1 METIRICN
9 LFSER
14 EQFNLLALG
23 CEKEFLSSQD
33 FFAELDRF
41 VAENANSYLF
51 CCLSYDLKNKI
62 EDLDSKHID
71 LVEFPE
77 IVLWKAE
84 LVVKIE
90 GEKFTVL
97 EGKTS
102 ETFLKIIETFIS
114 TTEVKSLPKIT
125 FETQI
130 SEENYLQAVKDI
142 KQEIQLGN
150 VYELNFCQ
158 QYYAKDIPEFDSISL
173 FQQLKK
179 LTKAPFS
186 AYLNL
191 ENHEVFCGS
200 PERYIQKK
208 DKKIIS
214 QPIKGTIQRGNTIE
228 EDEFLKQKLKTDP
241 KEKSEN
247 VMITDLVRNDFSR
260 IATKNSVKV
269 DELCG
274 LYSFGTVHQLISTI
288 SCEIKEKFQFSD
300 ILKATFPMGS
310 MTGAPKIAAMELSE
324 KYESFKRGLYSGS
337 IGYIK
342 PGGDFD
348 FNVVIRTLIKN
359 KTKNILSASVGGAI
373 TIQSDPEKE
382 FEECQVKI
390 QKLLK
395 LLNGN

>member
-14 EQFNLLALG
+14 EPFNLLALG
-23 CEKEFLSSQD
+23 CVDEFSYVSDIFKDIDLFIEK
-33 FFAELDRF
+33 
-41 VAENANSYLF
+41 NADSYLF
-51 CCLSYDLKNKI
+51 SCLTYDLKNKI
-62 EDLDSKHID
+62 ENLESLHEDLI
-71 LVEFPE
+71 EFPE
-77 IVLWKAE
+77 IKLWKAE
-84 LVVKIE
+84 LVVSIE
-90 GEKFTVL
+90 EGKYSIL
-97 EGKTS
+97 EGKLNA
-102 ETFLKIIETFIS
+102 EFEKIIQTFIS
-114 TTEVKSLPKIT
+114 STDKKSLPKIR
-125 FETQI
+125 FEAQI
-130 SEENYLQAVKDI
+130 SKGKYLQTVNEI
-142 KQEIQLGN
+142 RQEIQLGN

-158 QYYAKDIPEFDSISL
+158 QYLAKDIPEFDSIGL
-173 FQQLKK
+173 FQQLKT

-186 AYLNL
+186 AYLNF

-200 PERYIQKK
+200 PERFIKK
-208 DKKIIS
+208 TEKKILS
-214 QPIKGTIQRGNTIE
+214 QPIKGTIQRGKTLE
-228 EDEFLKQKLKTDP
+228 EDEFLKQKLQKDP
-241 KEKSEN
+241 KERAEN

-288 SCEIKEKFQFSD
+288 SCEIKEKVQFSD

-324 KYESFKRGLYSGS
+324 KYESFKRGLYSGA

-390 QKLLK
+390 QKLLA
-395 LLNGN
+395 LFDGN